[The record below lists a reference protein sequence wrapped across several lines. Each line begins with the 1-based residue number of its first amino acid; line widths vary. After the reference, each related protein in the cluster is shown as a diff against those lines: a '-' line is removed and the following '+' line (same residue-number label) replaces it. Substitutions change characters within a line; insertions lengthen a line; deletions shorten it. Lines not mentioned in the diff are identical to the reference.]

1 MSPRGTFL
9 FAALALIW
17 GIPYLLIKVA
27 MGELTPASLVFLRT
41 TLGAVLLLPFVLGRG
56 RLRALAARWRPLLL
70 YTVAEL
76 AIPWVL
82 LSDVERRVDS
92 SLAGLMVA
100 SVPLVGALLSR
111 LTGDRHAGGR
121 HAGGRD
127 HLSGLEMGGLGLGF
141 AGVVILLGFNLGAG
155 DPWAIVEM
163 FLVVVGYAVGPMVI
177 ARRLSDL
184 PVLDVAAAS
193 LVICAVAYAP
203 LGIHQLPDTLPS
215 PAVLGSVLGLG
226 VLCTAVAFV
235 AFFKLIAEVGPTRA
249 TVVAYLNPAVAV
261 LAGVLLLGEPFTVTT
276 ALGFVLILAGAWF
289 AAGRAKHRVEPHPE
303 PVLAT
308 ETSARN

>member
-1 MSPRGTFL
+1 MTSSGKFL
-9 FAALALIW
+9 FVALALIW

-41 TLGAVLLLPFVLGRG
+41 ALGAVLLLPFVLGRG
-56 RLRALAARWRPLLL
+56 NLRALVARWRPLLL

-76 AIPWVL
+76 GIPWVL

-111 LTGDRHAGGR
+111 LS
-121 HAGGRD
+121 GGRD
-127 HLSGLEMGGLGLGF
+127 RLSGLEVGGLALGF
-141 AGVVILLGFNLGAG
+141 TGVVILLGFNLGAG
-155 DPWAIVEM
+155 DPWAILEM
-163 FLVVVGYAVGPMVI
+163 LLVVVGYAVGPMVI

-184 PVLDVAAAS
+184 PVLEVVAAS

-203 LGIHQLPDTLPS
+203 LGIHQLPVHLPS
-215 PAVLGSVLGLG
+215 PAVIGSVLGLG
-226 VLCTAVAFV
+226 ALCTAVAFV

-249 TVVAYLNPAVAV
+249 TVVTYLNPAVAV

-289 AAGRAKHRVEPHPE
+289 TTGRGKRGTEPHPE
-303 PVLAT
+303 PVLVT
-308 ETSARN
+308 EPPVQD

>member
-1 MSPRGTFL
+1 MTARGKIL

-56 RLRALAARWRPLLL
+56 NLQALASRWRPLLL
-70 YTVAEL
+70 FTVAEL

-82 LSDVERRVDS
+82 LSDVERRVTS

-111 LTGDRHAGGR
+111 LTGNRDRLG
-121 HAGGRD
+121 
-127 HLSGLEMGGLGLGF
+127 SLEIGGLVLGF
-141 AGVVILLGFNLGAG
+141 AGVVILLGFNLGTG

-163 FLVVVGYAVGPMVI
+163 LLVVVGYAVGPMVI

-184 PVLDVAAAS
+184 PVLEVVTTS
-193 LVICAVAYAP
+193 LVLCALIYAP
-203 LGIHQLPDTLPS
+203 LGIYQLPDRLPS
-215 PAVLGSVLGLG
+215 PTVLGSVLGLG
-226 VLCTAVAFV
+226 VLCTSIAFV

-261 LAGVLLLGEPFTVTT
+261 LAGVLLLDEPFTAST
-276 ALGFVLILAGAWF
+276 ALGFTLILAGAWF
-289 AAGRAKHRVEPHPE
+289 AAGRVKRHAESRD
-303 PVLAT
+303 PVLL
-308 ETSARN
+308 SGPPLQD

>member
-1 MSPRGTFL
+1 MTPRSTFL
-9 FAALALIW
+9 FVALALIW

-41 TLGAVLLLPFVLGRG
+41 SLGALFLLPFVLGRG
-56 RLRALAARWRPLLL
+56 RLRTLTVRWRPLLL

-111 LTGDRHAGGR
+111 FT
-121 HAGGRD
+121 GGRD
-127 HLSGLEMGGLGLGF
+127 RLSGLEASGLGLGF

-163 FLVVVGYAVGPMVI
+163 LLVVVGYAVGPMVI
-177 ARRLSDL
+177 ARRLADL
-184 PVLDVAAAS
+184 PVLDVVAAS
-193 LVICAVAYAP
+193 LVICAVGYAP
-203 LGIHQLPDTLPS
+203 VGIYQLPDSVPS
-215 PAVLGSVLGLG
+215 PTVLGSVLGLG
-226 VLCTAVAFV
+226 ALCTAVAFV

-261 LAGVLLLGEPFTVTT
+261 LAGVLFLREPFTMTT
-276 ALGFVLILAGAWF
+276 VLGFVLILTGAWF
-289 AAGRAKHRVEPHPE
+289 ATGRARKAPVQGEPLPLPSE
-303 PVLAT
+303 S
-308 ETSARN
+308 TS

>member
-1 MSPRGTFL
+1 MTPRGTFL
-9 FAALALIW
+9 FVALALIW

-41 TLGAVLLLPFVLGRG
+41 TVGAVLLLPFALGHG
-56 RLRALAARWRPLLL
+56 NLRALAVRWRPLLL

-76 AIPWVL
+76 AVPWVL

-111 LTGDRHAGGR
+111 FT
-121 HAGGRD
+121 GGRD
-127 HLSGLEMGGLGLGF
+127 RLSGLEAGGLGLGF

-155 DPWAIVEM
+155 DLWAILEM
-163 FLVVVGYAVGPMVI
+163 LLVVVGYAVGPMVI
-177 ARRLSDL
+177 VRRLSDL
-184 PVLDVAAAS
+184 PVLDVVAAS
-193 LVICAVAYAP
+193 LVITAVGYAP
-203 LGIHQLPDTLPS
+203 LGIHQLPAHMPS
-215 PAVLGSVLGLG
+215 LAVLGSVLGLG
-226 VLCTAVAFV
+226 ALCTAVAFV

-249 TVVAYLNPAVAV
+249 TVVTYLNPAVAV
-261 LAGVLLLGEPFTVTT
+261 LAGMLLLGEPFTVTK

-289 AAGRAKHRVEPHPE
+289 ATGRAKCGAESRPE
-303 PVLAT
+303 PVAAT
-308 ETSARN
+308 GPPLQD

>member
-1 MSPRGTFL
+1 MTPRGKFL
-9 FAALALIW
+9 FIALALIW

-56 RLRALAARWRPLLL
+56 NLRALAARWRPLLL

-111 LTGDRHAGGR
+111 LTG
-121 HAGGRD
+121 GRD
-127 HLSGLEMGGLGLGF
+127 RLSALEVGGLALGF

-163 FLVVVGYAVGPMVI
+163 LLVVVGYAVGPMVI

-184 PVLDVAAAS
+184 PVLDVVAAS
-193 LVICAVAYAP
+193 LVICAVGYAP
-203 LGIHQLPDTLPS
+203 LGILQLPDQLPS

-289 AAGRAKHRVEPHPE
+289 ATGRAKRSTEPHPE

-308 ETSARN
+308 ETPVRN

>member
-1 MSPRGTFL
+1 MTPRGKFL
-9 FAALALIW
+9 FVALAFIW

-56 RLRALAARWRPLLL
+56 NLRVLAARWRPLLL

-111 LTGDRHAGGR
+111 FT
-121 HAGGRD
+121 GGRD
-127 HLSGLEMGGLGLGF
+127 RLTSLEVGGLALGF

-163 FLVVVGYAVGPMVI
+163 LLVVVGYAVGPMVI

-184 PVLDVAAAS
+184 PVLDVVAAS
-193 LVICAVAYAP
+193 LVICAVGYAP
-203 LGIHQLPDTLPS
+203 LGILQLPDRLPS

-226 VLCTAVAFV
+226 VLCTSIAFV

-289 AAGRAKHRVEPHPE
+289 ATGRVKRSAEPRPE
-303 PVLAT
+303 PVLVT
-308 ETSARN
+308 EPPLRD

>member
-1 MSPRGTFL
+1 MTKRGKIL
-9 FAALALIW
+9 FVALALIW

-27 MGELTPASLVFLRT
+27 LDGLTPASLVFLRT
-41 TLGAVLLLPFVLGRG
+41 ALGAVLLLPFVLARG
-56 RLRALAARWRPLLL
+56 NLRALASRWRPLLL

-111 LTGDRHAGGR
+111 LTGGRDRLTALEAGGL
-121 HAGGRD
+121 A
-127 HLSGLEMGGLGLGF
+127 LGF
-141 AGVVILLGFNLGAG
+141 VGVVILLGFNLGTG

-163 FLVVVGYAVGPMVI
+163 LLVVVGYAVGPMVI

-184 PVLDVAAAS
+184 PVLEVVTAS
-193 LVICAVAYAP
+193 LALCALIYAP
-203 LGIHQLPDTLPS
+203 LGILQLPDRLPS
-215 PAVLGSVLGLG
+215 PAVLGSLAGLG

-235 AFFKLIAEVGPTRA
+235 AFFQLIAEVGPTRA

-261 LAGVLLLGEPFTVTT
+261 LAGVLLLGEPFTTAT

-289 AAGRAKHRVEPHPE
+289 ATGRVKRSAEPRDAALLSDPPLHD
-303 PVLAT
+303 
-308 ETSARN
+308 